1 MLLLDMKKIFLILLV
16 MFSLLP
22 LNAQNMR
29 QIWLEMPDSIV
40 PYLNRSLRTELADYV
55 TMGMKSEVMNALRD
69 TTRIEKLTDDYIL
82 VQLSNAT
89 KLEIKS
95 LDASTI
101 AMIQT
106 WCGPL
111 AESKLSLFSNN
122 WEVKPLN
129 IDVSPMFVKPDTMS
143 QQRYSELLDMANVTM
158 NEMQLSV
165 KDNSLTIKYSVPLL
179 SSTDKK
185 EMQAILRQRKLNWN
199 GTTFK

>member
-1 MLLLDMKKIFLILLV
+1 MKKIFLILLV
-16 MFSLLP
+16 SFSLLP

-101 AMIQT
+101 AMAQT

>member
-1 MLLLDMKKIFLILLV
+1 MKKIFLILLV
-16 MFSLLP
+16 TFSLLP

-55 TMGMKSEVMNALRD
+55 TMGMKSEMMNALRD

-82 VQLSNAT
+82 IQLSNAT

-101 AMIQT
+101 AMVQT

-111 AESKLSLFSNN
+111 AESKLSLFTNN

>member
-1 MLLLDMKKIFLILLV
+1 MKKIFLILLV
-16 MFSLLP
+16 SFSLLP

-95 LDASTI
+95 LDTSTI
-101 AMIQT
+101 AMVQT

>member
-1 MLLLDMKKIFLILLV
+1 MKKIFLILLV
-16 MFSLLP
+16 SFSLLP

-55 TMGMKSEVMNALRD
+55 TMGMKSEAMNALRD

-101 AMIQT
+101 AMVQT

-111 AESKLSLFSNN
+111 AESKLSLFTNN

-185 EMQAILRQRKLNWN
+185 EMQTILRQRKLNWN
-199 GTTFK
+199 GITFK

>member
-1 MLLLDMKKIFLILLV
+1 MKKIFLILLV
-16 MFSLLP
+16 SFSLLP

-55 TMGMKSEVMNALRD
+55 TMGMKSEVRNALRD

-82 VQLSNAT
+82 VKLSNAT

-101 AMIQT
+101 VMAQT

-129 IDVSPMFVKPDTMS
+129 VDVSPMFVKPDTMS

-179 SSTDKK
+179 SSIDKK